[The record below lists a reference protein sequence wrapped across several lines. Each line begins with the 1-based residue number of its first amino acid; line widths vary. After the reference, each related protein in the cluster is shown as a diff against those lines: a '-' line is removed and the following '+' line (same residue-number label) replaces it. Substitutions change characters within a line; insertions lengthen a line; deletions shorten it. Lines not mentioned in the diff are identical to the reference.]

1 MSPQELLNTLPDMA
15 LPIRG
20 TRPNS
25 THQWADNSPLHQEAS
40 PNLLDQ
46 FQPTR
51 GHTQEARGSTV
62 LHPVIPQTQKVTQSD
77 TTEEY
82 IPDEKIQENPRR
94 TTK

>member
-1 MSPQELLNTLPDMA
+1 M
-15 LPIRG
+15 
-20 TRPNS
+20 
-25 THQWADNSPLHQEAS
+25 HQEAS

-82 IPDEKIQENPRR
+82 IPDEKIHKTSETELNETEISNLSEKVQNNGHKNVCQSHEND
-94 TTK
+94 K